1 MAKYDTE
8 REGQIEFYETFIPRV
23 DPDLDLDEIL
33 ADDNDGVINGNL
45 LEFKLNVTDLNAVL
59 FQCVKYLSARRLKG
73 KPVPASV
80 VIVSLEESIA
90 YVYCSKDYLGQIETV
105 YNGPSSKNNSGFTA
119 GKYADKLDYSDQLA
133 AERLVKTLK
142 TDSYTKTH
150 IDENCIVGWA
160 EEYYRLRPDARKE
173 HFIGD
178 STGKHQVTGEIRQ
191 PKVFDRYLIPY
202 TGQTNVKFDYLMDCL
217 NDFLQKKD
225 LGAFFTPEPYAEK
238 QGSYCRKPSRAF
250 PQEMTTS
257 LSTVALARET

>member
-1 MAKYDTE
+1 MAKFDTE
-8 REGQIEFYETFIPRV
+8 REGQIKFYETFIPRV

-45 LEFKLNVTDLNAVL
+45 LEFKLIVTDLNAVL
-59 FQCVKYLSARRLKG
+59 FQCIKYLSARRLKG

-80 VIVSLEESIA
+80 VIVSLEESVA
-90 YVYCSKDYLGQIETV
+90 YVYCSKDYLEQIETV

-119 GKYADKLDYSDQLA
+119 GKYADRLDYSDQLA

-142 TDSYTKTH
+142 TDNYTKTH

-178 STGKHQVTGEIRQ
+178 STGR
-191 PKVFDRYLIPY
+191 LIS
-202 TGQTNVKFDYLMDCL
+202 
-217 NDFLQKKD
+217 D
-225 LGAFFTPEPYAEK
+225 L
-238 QGSYCRKPSRAF
+238 SR
-250 PQEMTTS
+250 TH
-257 LSTVALARET
+257 

>member
-1 MAKYDTE
+1 MLSYDTE
-8 REGQIEFYETFIPRV
+8 REGQIAFYETFIPRV
-23 DPDLDLDEIL
+23 DPNLELDGIL

-45 LEFKLNVTDLNAVL
+45 LEFKLRVADVNSVL

-73 KPVPASV
+73 KPIPSNI
-80 VIVSLEESIA
+80 VIISLEESIA
-90 YVYCSKDYLGQIETV
+90 YVYRSKDYLTQIETV

-119 GKYADKLDYSDQLA
+119 GKYADRLAYSDQLA
-133 AERLVKTLK
+133 AEKLVTTLK

-160 EEYYRLRPDARKE
+160 EEYYRLRPGARKE

-178 STGKHQVTGEIRQ
+178 STGKHQVTGEIRH
-191 PKVFDRYLIPY
+191 PKLFERYLIPY

-238 QGSYCRKPSRAF
+238 
-250 PQEMTTS
+250 
-257 LSTVALARET
+257 ARELLVEAISRVPRETITSSLTAVPAQET

>member
-1 MAKYDTE
+1 MGKYDTE

-23 DPDLDLDEIL
+23 DSDLDLDEIL

-119 GKYADKLDYSDQLA
+119 GKYADKLDYSGQLA

-150 IDENCIVGWA
+150 IDESCIV
-160 EEYYRLRPDARKE
+160 
-173 HFIGD
+173 
-178 STGKHQVTGEIRQ
+178 
-191 PKVFDRYLIPY
+191 
-202 TGQTNVKFDYLMDCL
+202 
-217 NDFLQKKD
+217 
-225 LGAFFTPEPYAEK
+225 
-238 QGSYCRKPSRAF
+238 
-250 PQEMTTS
+250 
-257 LSTVALARET
+257 